1 MHHPPQ
7 TLNEGNAT
15 WSTEMTK
22 RPTRLLSAAAAL
34 IFSLL
39 AFIFCVLAISSKEW
53 AVRDGYPYGLNDW
66 DWTKPEFTLYRSPFA
81 VCYATANSTRKPFG
95 FDSTCLNYRPS
106 GFKKTSCELAIA
118 TGSDTAPQAGDRRQ
132 CQQIHFAGNF
142 GIASV
147 VFTTLGFTA
156 ISLLVLVTV
165 FTGSHEEGNTGITS
179 SHRHERRK
187 ELVAESTTAHEPTP
201 GPSGKG
207 RFSRFHHHR
216 SALVP
221 YVNLTLLVF
230 LSIGIITS
238 LISQYYAVEGLIQSA
253 PNNADFASASGNRD
267 NPNTKGNHGPWYQ
280 GKALSVYMTCSWGF
294 ALAAGVVASRVWRLP
309 NWDVGV

>member
-1 MHHPPQ
+1 M
-7 TLNEGNAT
+7 A
-15 WSTEMTK
+15 K
-22 RPTRLLSAAAAL
+22 RLTRLLAAATAL
-34 IFSLL
+34 IFALL
-39 AFIFCVLAISSKEW
+39 AFVFCVLAIASKEW

-66 DWTKPEFTLYRSPFA
+66 NWTQPEFTLYRSPFA

-95 FDSTCLNYRPS
+95 FNSTCVQYRPS
-106 GFKKTSCELAIA
+106 GFGKTSCELAIA
-118 TGSDTAPQAGDRRQ
+118 TGSDTVPQVGDQRQ
-132 CQQIHFAGNF
+132 CQQIHLAGNF
-142 GIASV
+142 GITSV

-156 ISLLVLVTV
+156 IGLLVIATL
-165 FTGSHEEGNTGITS
+165 FTGSQDEGSTGITS
-179 SHRHERRK
+179 SHRHESHK
-187 ELVAESTTAHEPTP
+187 QHGTESSAPDESAPAPP
-201 GPSGKG
+201 GKP

-216 SALVP
+216 SVLVP
-221 YVNLTLLVF
+221 YVNLMLLVF
-230 LSIGIITS
+230 LGIGVITS
-238 LISQYYAVEGLIQSA
+238 LISQFYAVEGLVQSA